1 MLRVAPAIVVVSEIR
16 FDRIFEG
23 DGFDGG
29 GAFGCV
35 LGFSFGP
42 VDLYRVDAL
51 LDFLTFF
58 VSQLARLFERNCLR
72 RTKPQPSRLATQYV
86 AINPRSRCG
95 PGHLQI

>member
-35 LGFSFGP
+35 LGFRFGL

-58 VSQLARLFERNCLR
+58 VSQLARLFERNC
-72 RTKPQPSRLATQYV
+72 TGQAPSSARPRL
-86 AINPRSRCG
+86 RSRVSSVV
-95 PGHLQI
+95 P